1 MNYRTFPGA
10 KERLSILGFG
20 CMRLP
25 LNSDDSSDIDTER
38 AKRMVRAAIDRG
50 VNYID
55 TAYPYHGGNS
65 EAFVAETLQDG
76 YREKVHLATKLPTW
90 LIETRE
96 DMDKYLNEQLERLQ
110 TDRIDYYLIHALDK
124 QRWAKITEL
133 GLFDF
138 MNTAVSDGRVK
149 YIGFSFHDDVDTFK
163 TIIDAYDWD
172 FCQIQYN
179 YLDTEEQA
187 GTEGLAYA
195 YEKHIGIIVMEPL
208 RTCRMHCSS
217 PAGSSYRL
225 SRTPDPPF
233 FPRLCIQFAVSAALG
248 RHISRRSSA
257 GQRHT
262 RSGSKEIRRQQSSS
276 MGQRDRSSDR
286 TAALPA
292 VRHYCGTFHRRSHRR
307 TGRRPRLFGCIEIRI
322 RHLHGLHR
330 QSAAQADHHRA
341 DHVPLFLQTLSIMI
355 RIMIYSLYHKT
366 VQFKGTL
373 YELQDISWSE
383 GKTIHSRIRLHAASA
398 QFR

>member
-1 MNYRTFPGA
+1 
-10 KERLSILGFG
+10 
-20 CMRLP
+20 MRLP

-208 RTCRMHCSS
+208 RGGELTGTIPDEVAEVWKTAPQKRS
-217 PAGSSYRL
+217 PAEWALRWIWNDPRVTVVLSGMSTEEQADENIAVAETAEADAFSDDELALISAVRSIYLDKIAVPCTSCRYCMPCPHGVNIPEAFGYYNKAMMFENTERFRNEYRKNNADHL
-225 SRTPDPPF
+225 AD
-233 FPRLCIQFAVSAALG
+233 LCIACGECEPKCPQ
-248 RHISRRSSA
+248 HIPIISSLEKVA
-257 GQRHT
+257 N
-262 RSGSKEIRRQQSSS
+262 
-276 MGQRDRSSDR
+276 
-286 TAALPA
+286 
-292 VRHYCGTFHRRSHRR
+292 
-307 TGRRPRLFGCIEIRI
+307 LFC
-322 RHLHGLHR
+322 
-330 QSAAQADHHRA
+330 
-341 DHVPLFLQTLSIMI
+341 
-355 RIMIYSLYHKT
+355 
-366 VQFKGTL
+366 
-373 YELQDISWSE
+373 
-383 GKTIHSRIRLHAASA
+383 
-398 QFR
+398 